1 MKMKTGL
8 FFGSFNPVH
17 MGHMMIANYMIEFT
31 DLQQLW
37 FVISPQNPLKKK
49 ASLLNDVDRLTLV
62 EYAIEDD
69 ERFEACDVEFRMPK
83 PSYTIDTLAYL
94 KEQHPSRDFTLLMGS
109 DGLHTFHKWKNHDI
123 ITQNHLRYVYP
134 RAGHQVD
141 PAVHPN
147 IHLVDAPMIEI
158 SSTFIRSA
166 IRKGHDIRYFLPDR
180 VYRHIL
186 KMHFY
191 EK

>member
-1 MKMKTGL
+1 
-8 FFGSFNPVH
+8 

-49 ASLLNDVDRLTLV
+49 ASLLNDMDRLTLL

-69 ERFEACDVEFRMPK
+69 HRYEVCDVEFRMPK
-83 PSYTIDTLAYL
+83 PSYTIDTLTYL
-94 KEQHPSRDFTLLMGS
+94 KEQHPSRDFVLLMGS
-109 DGLHTFHKWKNHDI
+109 DGLQTFHKWKNHDI
-123 ITQNHLRYVYP
+123 IAKNHVRYVYP
-134 RAGHQVD
+134 RAGYQAD
-141 PAVHPN
+141 PSVHPN
-147 IHLVDAPMIEI
+147 ILLVDAPRIEI
-158 SSTFIRSA
+158 SSTFIRKA
-166 IRKGHDIRYFLPDR
+166 IRKGRDIRYFLPSR

>member
-1 MKMKTGL
+1 MKTGL

-17 MGHMMIANYMIEFT
+17 MGHMMIANYMLEFT

-37 FVISPQNPLKKK
+37 FVVSPHNPLKRK
-49 ASLLNDVDRLTLV
+49 ASLLDDMDRLILL

-69 ERFEACDVEFRMPK
+69 QRLEVCDVEFRMPK
-83 PSYTIDTLAYL
+83 PSYTIDTLTYL
-94 KEQHPSRDFTLLMGS
+94 KELHPAREFVLLMGS
-109 DGLHTFHKWKNHDI
+109 DGLETFHKWKNNAI
-123 ITQNHLRYVYP
+123 IEEHFMRYIYP
-134 RAGHQVD
+134 RSGYRAD
-141 PAVHPN
+141 PAAHQN
-147 IHLVDAPMIEI
+147 IRLVDAPRIEI
-158 SSTFIRSA
+158 SSTFIRNA
-166 IRKGHDIRYFLPDR
+166 IRKGHDIRYFLPPK

>member
-17 MGHMMIANYMIEFT
+17 MGHLMIANYMIEFT
-31 DLQQLW
+31 DLQHLW

-49 ASLLNDVDRLTLV
+49 ISLLNDMDRLTLV

-69 ERFEACDVEFRMPK
+69 ERFEACDVEFRMPR
-83 PSYTIDTLAYL
+83 PSYTIDTLTYL
-94 KEQHPSRDFTLLMGS
+94 KEQHPAREFALIMGS
-109 DGLHTFHKWKNHDI
+109 DVLQSFHKWKNHDI
-123 ITQNHLRYVYP
+123 IARNHVRYVYP
-134 RAGHQVD
+134 RTGCQLD
-141 PAVHPN
+141 PSAYPD
-147 IHLVDAPMIEI
+147 IRLVDAPMIEI

-166 IRKGHDIRYFLPDR
+166 VRKGHDIRYFLPDR
-180 VYRHIL
+180 VYRQIV